1 MSSISPNVT
10 HQPLPYHEVSAAR
23 LPALTFAGLQAAGL
37 PLEALGLRM
46 GQRAFLTSCFT
57 LSSYAQE
64 ILPPSLG
71 GENIDAESR
80 LSPPS
85 KRFLAAAT
93 AAAPALERRVS
104 PLKPAYRPEL
114 AAVPPSAPPSALLGP
129 LSHDWDNLVFRRSS
143 L

>member
-46 GQRAFLTSCFT
+46 GQRSFLTSCFT

-71 GENIDAESR
+71 GENIDESR

-93 AAAPALERRVS
+93 AAAPALEKRVS
-104 PLKPAYRPEL
+104 PLKPAHRPEL
-114 AAVPPSAPPSALLGP
+114 VLVPPLAPPSALLGP
-129 LSHDWDNLVFRRSS
+129 LSHDHHLRMRLDM
-143 L
+143 

>member
-10 HQPLPYHEVSAAR
+10 HLALPYHEVSAAR
-23 LPALTFAGLQAAGL
+23 LPALTYAGLQAAGL

-80 LSPPS
+80 LSRLLSDFSQRPRLPL
-85 KRFLAAAT
+85 RHW
-93 AAAPALERRVS
+93 RGVS
-104 PLKPAYRPEL
+104 PL
-114 AAVPPSAPPSALLGP
+114 
-129 LSHDWDNLVFRRSS
+129 
-143 L
+143 